1 VQGEALEEGA
11 EEVSS
16 QGEKAAGVMTA
27 RVNLNLIAA
36 AMATI
41 SVLALPACGDDDD
54 SGDDGGS
61 QAATEV
67 VKPALP
73 APISA
78 KDARK
83 VDLDERLIREV
94 RITDGPDWL
103 VSAFGSIWVK
113 RDDGKVVRVDPGR
126 GKQLAEISTGPFVP
140 PPCQGAGATDDA
152 VWACPKEGELMR
164 IDPATNEVAATVRVD
179 KSQNQG
185 RLVSAAGRLWVL
197 TDEGDAL
204 TAIDPESNS
213 PSTTIPLD
221 AGCDD
226 LAASGDTVWA
236 MCGLFERVLR
246 IDVGAE
252 EITGQLELPGAA
264 LGAVGDDLWVAFDGG
279 LAQVDPESLEVVAVY
294 DVHPALEGAVFAAAD
309 SVWVRQRG
317 GPFLT
322 RIDPVARRVVETI
335 EAPALPSGGDVIV
348 VGDSVWATAFE
359 DEALVQLRSE

>member
-1 VQGEALEEGA
+1 MGGLSEQTLRALVLRTA
-11 EEVSS
+11 LL
-16 QGEKAAGVMTA
+16 AA
-27 RVNLNLIAA
+27 LLAA
-36 AMATI
+36 
-41 SVLALPACGDDDD
+41 VLAVGGCSDDD
-54 SGDDGGS
+54 SDSEEDSGS
-61 QAATEV
+61 QAAADV
-67 VKPALP
+67 VEPALP
-73 APISA
+73 QPISA
-78 KDARK
+78 KGAPA
-83 VDLDERLIREV
+83 VDMDERLIREV

-113 RDDGKVVRVDPGR
+113 RDDGKVVRVDPAS
-126 GKQLAEISTGPFVP
+126 GKQIAEISTGPFVP
-140 PPCQGAGATDDA
+140 PPCQGTGATEDA

-164 IDPATNEVAATVRVD
+164 IDPATNEVAATVPVN

-246 IDVGAE
+246 IDVAAE

-264 LGAVGDDLWVAFDGG
+264 LGAVSDDLWVAFEGG
-279 LAQVDPESLEVVAVY
+279 LAQIDPETLEVAAVY
-294 DVHPALEGAVFAAAD
+294 DVHPALEGAVFATPE

-322 RIDPVARRVVETI
+322 RIDPEARRIVETI
-335 EAPALPSGGDVIV
+335 EAPALPSGGDVVV

-359 DEALVQLRSE
+359 DEALVQLRPE